1 MKRALIFI
9 AAGLLA
15 LPTLDAGRRDR
26 SKKGGK
32 RSSRSSKSKSD
43 EKYVSVPKA
52 RLKSDKRASATTVS
66 EILRGT
72 KLKVLNKGDGRWMQV
87 AIADKP
93 NVTGWIYFNKLVDEK
108 PKDVKNHLAF
118 GGGIQT
124 SDLETGGAIRGLKK
138 VSANYASEKGISK
151 RAISDLNAIQ
161 TFPFSV
167 KTFDKN
173 KNGNLE
179 TTEQKTANTAYK
191 KWLNSEIDNF
201 LKTGKVGEFAN

>member
-9 AAGLLA
+9 VAGLLA
-15 LPTLDAGRRDR
+15 LPALDAGLRDR
-26 SKKGGK
+26 RKKSGK

-93 NVTGWIYFNKLVDEK
+93 NVTGWIYFNKLVDKK

-138 VSANYASEKGISK
+138 VSQNYASEKGISK
-151 RAISDLNAIQ
+151 RAIRDLNAIQ
-161 TFPFSV
+161 TFPFTV

-179 TTEQKTANTAYK
+179 TSEQKTANTAYK
-191 KWLNSEIDNF
+191 KWLDTEIDNF
-201 LKTGKVGEFAN
+201 LKTGKIGEFAD

>member
-15 LPTLDAGRRDR
+15 LPALDAGLRDR
-26 SKKGGK
+26 RKKSSK
-32 RSSRSSKSKSD
+32 RSSRSKSKSG

-52 RLKSDKRASATTVS
+52 RLKSDKSASATTVS

-138 VSANYASEKGISK
+138 VSQNYASEKGMSK
-151 RAISDLNAIQ
+151 RAISDLNSIQ
-161 TFPFSV
+161 TFPFTV

-191 KWLNSEIDNF
+191 KWLDSEIDNF
-201 LKTGKVGEFAN
+201 LKTGKIGEFAD